1 MEQSSGGGRGQ
12 FAICALALKCRPRST
27 VSDLISHR
35 ITAKRSPWRTVWS
48 LIPSK
53 ELPGLF
59 CSSCLSYWLPFF
71 FACGL
76 RCGFITATNEEPLK
90 DLSSLK
96 ELEGIFPSW

>member
-27 VSDLISHR
+27 VSDLISHQ

-71 FACGL
+71 FCL
-76 RCGFITATNEEPLK
+76 WFEVWIHNSDK
-90 DLSSLK
+90 
-96 ELEGIFPSW
+96 